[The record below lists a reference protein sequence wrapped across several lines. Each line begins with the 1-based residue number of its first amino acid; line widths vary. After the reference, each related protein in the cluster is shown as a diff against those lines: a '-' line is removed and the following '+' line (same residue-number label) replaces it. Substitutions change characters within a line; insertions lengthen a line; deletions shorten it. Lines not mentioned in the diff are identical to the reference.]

1 MIKDLPE
8 NKVEGI
14 SIAVVLESEDPKAR
28 HWKVYLI
35 NHKTESIDNV
45 LVTSKGYG
53 TKDGKEVQTSTL
65 RHSMGTLSP
74 NSFAPI
80 EAIDEAVFGLA
91 NEYWLSFYIGNQIFD
106 KKFVFMPESIV
117 ESNLIR
123 VPLLN
128 KPGVVIG
135 Q

>member
-14 SIAVVLESEDPKAR
+14 SIAVVLESEAPEAK

-35 NHKTESIDNV
+35 NQKAETIENI

-53 TKDGKEVQTSTL
+53 QKEGKEVKTSTL
-65 RHSMGTLSP
+65 RHSMGTL
-74 NSFAPI
+74 NQHSFAAI

-91 NEYWLSFYIGNQIFD
+91 NEYWLSFYIGNQLFD
-106 KKFVFMPESIV
+106 KKFVFLPESIV
-117 ESNLIR
+117 DANLIR
-123 VPLLN
+123 IPLVN
-128 KPGVVIG
+128 KPGVMIG